1 LRAKC
6 PSIDFLNQLVGL
18 FRPAREMK
26 SHAVDRIEML
36 KGKLFE
42 LLSLQLFLPFSS
54 YGKPYRIMFYSQC

>member
-1 LRAKC
+1 
-6 PSIDFLNQLVGL
+6 
-18 FRPAREMK
+18 MK